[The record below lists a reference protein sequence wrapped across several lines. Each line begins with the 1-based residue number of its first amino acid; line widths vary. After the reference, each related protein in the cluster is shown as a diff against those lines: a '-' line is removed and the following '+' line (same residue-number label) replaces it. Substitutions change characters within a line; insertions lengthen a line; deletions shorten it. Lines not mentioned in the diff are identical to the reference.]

1 MKKLLIILVVLLL
14 LGGGA
19 FAGWWF
25 TFRKDPNAPPPPQ
38 PTPTLSQLTIPSR
51 PDDSLTVNV
60 IKDGKVTKHFFF
72 RFTLIFNDPRNR
84 DKAARV
90 MPALINDFT
99 VELHTLLARKLVE
112 DSNYDPNVIQVQLQK
127 VCDRRLGKGVVYQ
140 LVISNM
146 EQAP

>member
-25 TFRKDPNAPPPPQ
+25 YLRKDPNAPPPPPPQ
-38 PTPTLSQLTIPSR
+38 KVLTQLTIPIRS
-51 PDDSLTVNV
+51 DDSLTINI

-72 RFTLIFNDPRNR
+72 RFTLIFDDSKNR
-84 DKAARV
+84 DKASRV
-90 MPALINDFT
+90 LPALVNDFT
-99 VELHTLLARKLVE
+99 VELHSLLARKLIE

-127 VCDRRLGKGVVYQ
+127 VCDRRLGPGVVNQ
-140 LVISNM
+140 VVIANM